1 MTRCRR
7 QKQLPKLEYEFLPEH
22 ALRMRTSSATK
33 QIRTHGLSL
42 REGTRN
48 HLNQSGFKNFP
59 GCVVRRNWYPYGPW
73 VYWDQPS
80 LPQRLTRHDT
90 HQMGP
95 GLFALRTNQFRS
107 KVEPTLLGRILTL
120 VQYGLRREV
129 PSPPFG
135 ARGRLNR
142 PHATDPFGQ

>member
-48 HLNQSGFKNFP
+48 HLNQSGIKIP
-59 GCVVRRNWYPYGPW
+59 PAVQRTPELV
-73 VYWDQPS
+73 S
-80 LPQRLTRHDT
+80 LEAHPVRLTRHDT

-95 GLFALRTNQFRS
+95 GLFAPDLFALRADQSGVR
-107 KVEPTLLGRILTL
+107 
-120 VQYGLRREV
+120 
-129 PSPPFG
+129 
-135 ARGRLNR
+135 
-142 PHATDPFGQ
+142 